1 MVAPLGGLTLVCA
14 RPGSFKSVEGRQ
26 GLSGWVGATKEGKK
40 GRRPDVDIWSIIP
53 RVVRVQC
60 APNFVVLSDAARS
73 CYSV

>member
-1 MVAPLGGLTLVCA
+1 MCA

-53 RVVRVQC
+53 RRACAC